1 MDKREGLQTGMVG
14 IACRT
19 KQYNLEGETAL
30 LQGSS
35 GLWGRCLRLEGP
47 AGDEAAPEGA
57 DHNRRPGTGGLGR
70 VSELEGV
77 EM

>member
-1 MDKREGLQTGMVG
+1 MGMVG
-14 IACRT
+14 IAWRT

-30 LQGSS
+30 LKGSS
-35 GLWGRCLRLEGP
+35 GLWGGGSDWRGQQAMRQHSER
-47 AGDEAAPEGA
+47 A